1 MDNRVLAK
9 HYTAIMGLLSL
20 IAFII
25 LTVVTLS
32 GIYGANPF
40 LSNTRLVLITI
51 DTILLINTLLNMG
64 LSIIFYDDEDHLN
77 K

>member
-1 MDNRVLAK
+1 MNNRVLAK
-9 HYTAIMGLLSL
+9 HYTAMMGLISL
-20 IAFII
+20 IGFII
-25 LTVVTLS
+25 LTVITLI
-32 GIYGANPF
+32 GIYGDNPMP
-40 LSNTRLVLITI
+40 SNTKLVLITI